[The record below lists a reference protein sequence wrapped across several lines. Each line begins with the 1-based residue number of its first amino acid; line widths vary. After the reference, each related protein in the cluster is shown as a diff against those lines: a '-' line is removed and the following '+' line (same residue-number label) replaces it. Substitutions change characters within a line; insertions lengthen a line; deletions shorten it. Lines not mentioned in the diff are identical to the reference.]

1 MKNTIFQKKIIN
13 RYKVQLSLLM
23 IITVNNNLICEYYQ
37 QHDVSVTILS
47 QNKINK
53 INFVITLSN

>member
-13 RYKVQLSLLM
+13 KYKVQLSLLM

-37 QHDVSVTILS
+37 HDVSVTILS
-47 QNKINK
+47 QNKFY
-53 INFVITLSN
+53 FVIILSN